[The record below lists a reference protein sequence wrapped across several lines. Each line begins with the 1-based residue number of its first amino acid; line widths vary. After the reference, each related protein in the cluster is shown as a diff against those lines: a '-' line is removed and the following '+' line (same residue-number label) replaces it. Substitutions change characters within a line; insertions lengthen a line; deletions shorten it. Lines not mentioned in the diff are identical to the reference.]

1 MNRAREGEWPT
12 IAYALLA
19 VLARGETTGYQLARF
34 MDKPVGLFWQ
44 APHSQIYP
52 QLAALERGG
61 MVTSSA
67 EPGPGPRARKTY
79 AVTDAGRALLRD
91 WVATRPEPRAVR
103 DEMVLRSYAAW
114 TADRAEAAALFR
126 AEQTTHEQRLAELEQ
141 MAENLTAKHGA
152 RLGDPAEPI
161 FGNWAALQRGLGAE
175 REYVRWCT
183 WMAEQLGR

>member
-1 MNRAREGEWPT
+1 MSRARRGEWPT
-12 IAYALLA
+12 VAYALLA

-34 MDKPVGLFWQ
+34 MDRPVGLFWQ

-52 QLAALERGG
+52 QLVALERGG

-79 AVTDAGRALLRD
+79 AVTDAGRAVLRE
-91 WVATRPEPRAVR
+91 WVTTRPEQRAVR

-126 AEQTTHEQRLAELEQ
+126 AEQTAHEQRLAQLEQ
-141 MAENLTAKHGA
+141 MAENLTAKHGG
-152 RLGDPAEPI
+152 RLDDPAEPI

-183 WMAEQLGR
+183 WMAEQLDQ

>member
-1 MNRAREGEWPT
+1 LTTSARVYIFGPAMTGTRPDGSPSASSAIRSATSPASTGWNRESRAREGEWPT
-12 IAYALLA
+12 VAYAFLA

-61 MVTSSA
+61 MVTSTA

-79 AVTDAGRALLRD
+79 TVTDAGRALLRD
-91 WVATRPEPRAVR
+91 WVTTRPEQRAVR

-114 TADRAEAAALFR
+114 IADRAEAAALFR
-126 AEQTTHEQRLAELEQ
+126 AEQITHEQRLAELEQ
-141 MAENLTAKHGA
+141 MAEN
-152 RLGDPAEPI
+152 
-161 FGNWAALQRGLGAE
+161 
-175 REYVRWCT
+175 
-183 WMAEQLGR
+183 